1 MFQQA
6 IISALAHQQ
15 RVRWQHPTGP
25 HRLTPATRGGDASR
39 LPVGHRD
46 GALRARVDRQLGRSL
61 VPARHV
67 SGLSAL
73 GAEALVVTAEQ
84 VGRDDVAASV
94 PGAGLGIDGDPHE
107 VPLPALQRS
116 GSASRP
122 SCQPCSTS
130 GSVASI
136 S

>member
-15 RVRWQHPTGP
+15 RVRWQHPTGA
-25 HRLTPATRGGDASR
+25 HRPMPATRGEVASR
-39 LPVGHRD
+39 LLGHRD
-46 GALRARVDRQLGRSL
+46 GALRARVDRELGRSL

-84 VGRDDVAASV
+84 VGRDDVAASM
-94 PGAGLGIDGDPHE
+94 PRAGIGIDGDPHD
-107 VPLPALQRS
+107 VPFAARHRN

>member
-25 HRLTPATRGGDASR
+25 YRPMPANRGDDACR
-39 LPVGHRD
+39 LPIGHRD
-46 GALRARVDRQLGRSL
+46 GALRARVDRELGRSL

-73 GAEALVVTAEQ
+73 GTKAFVITAEQ
-84 VGRDDVAASV
+84 VG
-94 PGAGLGIDGDPHE
+94 
-107 VPLPALQRS
+107 
-116 GSASRP
+116 
-122 SCQPCSTS
+122 
-130 GSVASI
+130 
-136 S
+136 